1 MGVAL
6 ALLALVLWSTTN
18 IVTKFAV
25 GVMDL
30 YVGVLVAAA
39 ANVVFAAL
47 LFGAQ
52 VLWFRPS
59 HPLDPGAAAMFL
71 LSGVFST
78 YLGRWFFFATIARL
92 GPGAGERLPGHQPHV
107 HDPDRLPLPGG
118 APEARPLG
126 GGGHHPQRP
135 RPGELCAGCL
145 GVPGQWGGRPG
156 VNAPRVLWGAA
167 RQGAGYLLHSG
178 ALLAFG
184 SSVSYAVANVLR
196 GAAVRRWSEPVL
208 GGAIAALAGLVA
220 QGALMGDVRTS
231 LRRVF
236 RSERRGLMLY
246 TLTGALMIGA
256 QISLIGS
263 MAYIP
268 IGVANLIGL
277 ATPLLVT
284 PASMLLLK
292 NQEGITGK
300 TLLGMCLV
308 LTGIAVLVLR

>member
-1 MGVAL
+1 MGIAL
-6 ALLALVLWSTTN
+6 ALLALVLWSATN
-18 IVTKFAV
+18 ILTKFAV

-39 ANVVFAAL
+39 GNFVFAVL

-52 VLWFRPS
+52 ILWFRPS
-59 HPLDPGAAAMFL
+59 HPLDLGAAAMFL
-71 LSGVFST
+71 ISGVFST
-78 YLGRWFFFATIARL
+78 YLGRWFFFATIAKL
-92 GPGAGERLPGHQPHV
+92 GPARASAFQVTNPMFTILIAFLFLGERLKPAHWVAAAITLSGLALV
-107 HDPDRLPLPGG
+107 SY
-118 APEARPLG
+118 
-126 GGGHHPQRP
+126 
-135 RPGELCAGCL
+135 
-145 GVPGQWGGRPG
+145 VPGAWASQGSGGGRPG